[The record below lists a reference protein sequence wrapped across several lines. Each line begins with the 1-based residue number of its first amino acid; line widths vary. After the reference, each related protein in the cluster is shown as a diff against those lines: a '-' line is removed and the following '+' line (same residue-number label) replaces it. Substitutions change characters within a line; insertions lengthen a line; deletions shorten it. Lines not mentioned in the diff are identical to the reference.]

1 MSQIPKAKTSL
12 PKPSLSQIAT
22 ATGSQLDLYAGRSN
36 QTAKAPETTE
46 SFRIGDRIWVGGTKQ
61 GTIKFIGETKFAP
74 GEWAGV
80 ELDEAQGKNDGSV
93 GGEVYFSCPPNHG
106 VFSRCNRLSRKQS
119 VVAADTVSSLRKQ
132 SRVSGALQSPSGS
145 ISDLR
150 KGSIS
155 PTLSPAE
162 STCSL
167 ANTPLEVGD
176 RVIVASSMAGTKTGT
191 LRYLGPTDF
200 AKGEWAGVELDA
212 AIGKNDGSVD
222 GKRYF
227 QCDPNFGLFA
237 PIHKVT
243 KSPKMKMMKPSA
255 ITPKLRRES
264 SNLSDVSINSSAMKN
279 LQRTPQR
286 KQSMTGSSVGLVT
299 PATVKLNTTALK
311 DQLKEKDQHIEQLLK
326 EREMERSEVAK
337 AASQTDEAETKLA
350 LLKQEF
356 DAYKQ
361 QNKDGTNEEEVSK
374 LKDMLEEEKR
384 KNEDLQ
390 FRLEE
395 EEILR
400 TEGNNS
406 SVEVEENMKVLR
418 TKIISLEEGS
428 QELKEQKESIEK
440 QLEEEKSR
448 IEKLEKE
455 KATFQNTIKEK
466 GELQDKL
473 NKLNRELLQEQKR
486 CENFESEANKVFE
499 AEEQLMVVNEEL
511 SIAKKKL
518 EESEANYEREKKQ
531 KDELMQGQKSQDVSI
546 SEKIIQFEN
555 ESRQNESQILELKH
569 ELEKFKGLSEDS
581 EAKYT
586 TSVGELNNM
595 KKMYQEL
602 TVQSEK
608 QQTEI
613 NEKHANIQEVTEKLQ
628 EVKNQ
633 VVTLE
638 NMRDTDT
645 VKVKELE
652 VSLNNKEKENNLLKD
667 QLDQTGFDAQK
678 ELQERCEE
686 VSNLKLKL
694 NSMET
699 NIETLK
705 NDITTKNDAFQEA
718 SSNLAVSEKNIATLS
733 ELKTSLEK
741 EVNALKDSTK
751 NATSEVSRLID
762 ASNKKEED
770 ISSLNQTIKSLN
782 SDIEELKDNVKSSSN
797 KHKEDL
803 ENSSKNYE
811 EQLVSL
817 QKTMKQLEKDLELSR
832 KEFASS
838 KTKWETEQTE
848 LTESQEST
856 VDKLNKNIQ
865 TKEAR
870 IEELEMKVKNL
881 REESVTKESNSENI
895 LNDLQ
900 QLEEK
905 LKSSTAEHEKEIS
918 ELTIKISEK
927 QAEVEQ
933 QIENKSRLEIEIK
946 ELKIV
951 EQKMNDTTIEL
962 KEMEDKNI
970 SLKEEKQALDAQ
982 IKDLLS
988 NSNNSSEQLEKLSED
1003 NAKLTS
1009 EMEKVKEEKS
1019 ESKQK
1024 LLKMQNELDQL
1035 RNSSAKEIEKIKEEN
1050 DKDILKLNEQ
1060 LEQASKENEENSKS
1074 KNDII
1079 EEQNKTIDILKKSM
1093 NDIKA
1098 EKETM
1103 IINHDTE
1110 ISKVNME
1117 IQKREDAIIEKDEK
1131 IERLQWKK
1139 DDMEKQL
1146 EKLREDHEEEMGE
1159 MVDVVNDLKLKE
1171 DELLSLEKDMKTKTG
1186 KIDELC
1192 KQLLQQEQ
1200 SHKEFIKKKDASLE
1214 EELKSMETKIEEAK
1228 SQSAFLKDQMGNM
1241 KVESDL
1247 QIQKIRMEFEVE
1259 INGLTGT
1266 LDQKSALIDKLK
1278 DDLGNKESEL
1288 EFVKEEL
1295 QNKKDELEDIADDL
1309 DIKEAS
1315 FSNEFKEVEE
1325 KHQEEVEELITK
1337 NENLSS
1343 TISNL
1348 KETMAKQT
1356 AEFDAKMDDI
1366 LKNKKADINNMKD
1379 QLSEKEIVIMDL
1391 QANIKTFDEKIHNLE
1406 STMEGEATLAT
1417 TKIEKISGE
1426 NEALR
1431 RSKYELENSVKN
1443 VTIEKD
1449 HIIHLNEDLSIRIVE
1464 FEVQVKEM
1472 RSQYES
1478 LQMEYQKQTF
1488 ELKERTEKANLDNG
1502 SLADLQK
1509 LLDDERFRVDEL
1521 QVSLNDVEAERDQ
1534 LSRNLNTMES
1544 QNKELNKVNE
1554 HNENL
1559 RFEVAE
1565 LTKKNEFLFAEIAK
1579 ERLRLESKIETLVD
1593 SLEEKKKEYSIK
1605 EFEVSQLQTEN
1616 SDLTS
1621 YKRQVLMLEQE
1632 KRDMEAQLIQ
1642 VVAESRLQQGSAKS
1656 PSPGYTKDSNHN
1668 EGDDSLK
1675 MQIEF
1680 LNSVI
1685 VDMQRKCDKLSTQ
1698 LELYESAGI
1707 LDESAE
1713 FMFNGVSSRAI
1724 PPRLFCDICDEFD
1737 LHDTEDCPTQATPV
1751 VEETTHTKKGGKRG
1765 VERPYCDTCEIFG
1778 HKTEDCNDNETF

>member
-1 MSQIPKAKTSL
+1 MSQIPKVKTSL

-22 ATGSQLDLYAGRSN
+22 ATGSQLDLYAGRVN
-36 QTAKAPETTE
+36 QTPKVPEPTE
-46 SFRIGDRIWVGGTKQ
+46 SFKIGDKIWVGGTKQ
-61 GTIKFIGETKFAP
+61 GTVKYIGDTKFAP

-119 VVAADTVSSLRKQ
+119 VVAAETVSSLRKQ

-150 KGSIS
+150 RGSVS

-167 ANTPLEVGD
+167 ANTPLEEGD

-227 QCDPNFGLFA
+227 QCDANFGLFA

-264 SNLSDVSINSSAMKN
+264 SNLSDVSINSSAMKSF
-279 LQRTPQR
+279 RTPQR
-286 KQSMTGSSVGLVT
+286 KPSMTGSAVGLVT

-326 EREMERSEVAK
+326 EREMERAEVAK
-337 AASQTDEAETKLA
+337 AASQTDEAETKLL

-361 QNKDGTNEEEVSK
+361 QNKGGSDEEEVSQ
-374 LKDMLEEEKR
+374 LKDFLEEEKR

-400 TEGNNS
+400 TEGNKS
-406 SVEVEENMKVLR
+406 TDEVEENMKALR

-428 QELKEQKESIEK
+428 LELKEQKETVEK
-440 QLEEEKSR
+440 ELSAEKSQ
-448 IEKLEKE
+448 IEHLEKE
-455 KATFQNTIKEK
+455 NASLQNTAKQK

-473 NKLNRELLQEQKR
+473 NKLNKELLQEQKR

-518 EESEANYEREKKQ
+518 EEADANYEREKKQ
-531 KDELMQGQKSQDVSI
+531 KDELMTGQKTQDVSV

-555 ESRQNESQILELKH
+555 ESRAKESEILELKH
-569 ELEKFKGLSEDS
+569 ELEKYKSLSEDS
-581 EAKYT
+581 ETKYT
-586 TSVGELNNM
+586 NSVGELNTM
-595 KKMYQEL
+595 KKMHQEL
-602 TVQSEK
+602 IVESEK

-613 NEKHANIQEVTEKLQ
+613 NEKQENIKEISDKLQ
-628 EVKNQ
+628 ELKTQLTSVESSKEAE
-633 VVTLE
+633 TI
-638 NMRDTDT
+638 
-645 VKVKELE
+645 KVKELE
-652 VSLNNKEKENNLLKD
+652 LLVNNKEKENNVLKD
-667 QLDQTGFDAQK
+667 QLDQTGSDSQK

-686 VSNLKLKL
+686 VSNLKVKL
-694 NSMET
+694 NTQETQMES
-699 NIETLK
+699 LK
-705 NDITTKNDAFQEA
+705 NEIVTKNDSIQEIT
-718 SSNLAVSEKNIATLS
+718 SNLSISEKNIATLS
-733 ELKTSLEK
+733 EIKSSLEK

-762 ASNKKEED
+762 GSNKKDED
-770 ISSLNQTIKSLN
+770 ISSLNLTIKNLN
-782 SDIEELKDNVKSSSN
+782 SENEGLQSN
-797 KHKEDL
+797 IKTSEIKQKEDL
-803 ENSSKNYE
+803 ENNSNGYE
-811 EQLVSL
+811 EQISSL
-817 QKTMKQLEKDLELSR
+817 NKSIKQIEKDTEASK
-832 KEFASS
+832 KEFATS
-838 KTKWETEQTE
+838 KAKWEATQKE
-848 LTESQEST
+848 LEETHEST
-856 VDKLNKNIQ
+856 LNKLNKSIQ
-865 TKEAR
+865 AKETK
-870 IEELEMKVKNL
+870 IDELEERIKTL
-881 REESVTKESNSENI
+881 REESVSSESNSDNI
-895 LNDLQ
+895 LNELQ
-900 QLEEK
+900 KLEEK
-905 LKSSTAEHEKEIS
+905 LKTSAVEHEKETN
-918 ELTIKISEK
+918 ELNMKISEK
-927 QAEVEQ
+927 QKDAEQVV
-933 QIENKSRLEIEIK
+933 ENKTKLETEIK
-946 ELKIV
+946 ALKIV
-951 EQKMNDTTIEL
+951 EQKYSDLSIEL
-962 KEMEDKNI
+962 KDMQEKNV
-970 SLKEEKQALDAQ
+970 SLKEEKQTLDTQ
-982 IKDLLS
+982 MKDLLS

-1003 NAKLTS
+1003 NTRLSSELT
-1009 EMEKVKEEKS
+1009 EIKEQKS
-1019 ESKQK
+1019 ESNQK
-1024 LLKMQNELDQL
+1024 ILKMQNQLDQL
-1035 RNSSAKEIEKIKEEN
+1035 RSTSAKELESIQQESQKEVA
-1050 DKDILKLNEQ
+1050 KLNEQ
-1060 LEQASKENEENSKS
+1060 LELTSKENEENTKS
-1074 KNDII
+1074 KHDII
-1079 EEQNKTIDILKKSM
+1079 EQQNKAMDVLRKSM
-1093 NDIKA
+1093 NEIKA
-1098 EKETM
+1098 EKENI
-1103 IINHDTE
+1103 IINHDNE
-1110 ISKVNME
+1110 VSKIKME
-1117 IQKREDAIIEKDEK
+1117 IQKMEDSIVEKDER
-1131 IERLQWKK
+1131 IESLQWKK

-1146 EKLREDHEEEMGE
+1146 EKLKEGHEEEMGE
-1159 MVDVVNDLKLKE
+1159 MVDVVNDLKIKE
-1171 DELLSLEKDMKTKTG
+1171 DELVSIEKDMKTKTN

-1200 SHKEFIKKKDASLE
+1200 SHKEFIRKKDSQLE
-1214 EELKSMETKIEEAK
+1214 EEIKSMETKIEEAK
-1228 SQSAFLKDQMGNM
+1228 SQSVFLKDQMGNM

-1247 QIQKIRMEFEVE
+1247 QIQKIKMEFEVE
-1259 INGLTGT
+1259 MNNLTGA
-1266 LDQKSALIDKLK
+1266 LDQKSALVDKLK

-1288 EFVKEEL
+1288 EFVKEDL
-1295 QNKKDELEDIADDL
+1295 QNKKEELEDIASDL

-1315 FSNEFKEVEE
+1315 FSNEFKDFEE

-1337 NENLSS
+1337 NESLGS
-1343 TISNL
+1343 TISTL
-1348 KETMAKQT
+1348 KETIAKQT
-1356 AEFDAKMDDI
+1356 AEFDSKMDEI
-1366 LKNKKADINNMKD
+1366 LKNKKTDINNMKD
-1379 QLSEKEIVIMDL
+1379 QLSEKEIVVMDL
-1391 QANIKTFDEKIHNLE
+1391 QASIKTLEEKMHNLE
-1406 STMEGEATLAT
+1406 STMEGEATLAS

-1443 VTIEKD
+1443 VSLEKD

-1488 ELKERTEKANLDNG
+1488 ALKERTEKANLDNG

-1509 LLDDERFRVDEL
+1509 LLDNERFRVDEL

-1534 LSRNLNTMES
+1534 LSKNASSLES
-1544 QNKELNKVNE
+1544 QNNELSRVNE
-1554 HNENL
+1554 DNENL
-1559 RFEVAE
+1559 RFEVVE

-1579 ERLRLESKIETLVD
+1579 ERLRLESKIETLAE
-1593 SLEEKKKEYSIK
+1593 SLEEKKKDYSIK
-1605 EFEVSQLQTEN
+1605 EFEVSQLQSEN

-1632 KRDMEAQLIQ
+1632 KRDIESQLIQ
-1642 VVAESRLQQGSAKS
+1642 VAAESRMRATKS
-1656 PSPGYTKDSNHN
+1656 PSPAYTTDSNQN
-1668 EGDDSLK
+1668 EGDDGFK

-1685 VDMQRKCDKLSTQ
+1685 VDMQRKCDKLSTK
-1698 LELYESAGI
+1698 LELYETAGI
-1707 LDESAE
+1707 LDESVE

-1751 VEETTHTKKGGKRG
+1751 VDQTSHTKKGGKRG

-1778 HKTEDCNDNETF
+1778 HKSEDCNDNETF

>member
-1 MSQIPKAKTSL
+1 MSQIPKVKTSL

-22 ATGSQLDLYAGRSN
+22 ATGSQLDLYAGRVN
-36 QTAKAPETTE
+36 QTPKVPEPTE
-46 SFRIGDRIWVGGTKQ
+46 SFKIGDKIWVGGTKQ
-61 GTIKFIGETKFAP
+61 GTVKYIGDTKFAP

-119 VVAADTVSSLRKQ
+119 VVAAETVSSLRKQ

-150 KGSIS
+150 RGSVS

-167 ANTPLEVGD
+167 ANTPLEEGD

-227 QCDPNFGLFA
+227 QCDANFGLFA

-264 SNLSDVSINSSAMKN
+264 SNLSDVSINSSAMKSF
-279 LQRTPQR
+279 RTPQR
-286 KQSMTGSSVGLVT
+286 KPSMTGSAVGLVT

-326 EREMERSEVAK
+326 EREMERAEVAK
-337 AASQTDEAETKLA
+337 AASQTDEAETKLL

-361 QNKDGTNEEEVSK
+361 QNKGGSDEEEVSQ
-374 LKDMLEEEKR
+374 LKDFLEEEKR

-400 TEGNNS
+400 TEGNKS
-406 SVEVEENMKVLR
+406 TDEVEENMKALR

-428 QELKEQKESIEK
+428 LELKEQKETVEK
-440 QLEEEKSR
+440 ELSAEKSQ
-448 IEKLEKE
+448 IEHLEKE
-455 KATFQNTIKEK
+455 NASLQNTAKEK

-473 NKLNRELLQEQKR
+473 NKLNKELLQEQKR

-518 EESEANYEREKKQ
+518 EEADANYEREKKQ
-531 KDELMQGQKSQDVSI
+531 KDELMTGQKTQDVSV

-555 ESRQNESQILELKH
+555 ESRAKESEILELKH
-569 ELEKFKGLSEDS
+569 ELEKYKSLSEDS
-581 EAKYT
+581 ETKYT
-586 TSVGELNNM
+586 NSVGELNTM
-595 KKMYQEL
+595 KKMHQEL
-602 TVQSEK
+602 IVESEK

-613 NEKHANIQEVTEKLQ
+613 NEKQENIKEISDKLQ
-628 EVKNQ
+628 ELKAQLTSVESSKEAE
-633 VVTLE
+633 TI
-638 NMRDTDT
+638 
-645 VKVKELE
+645 KVKELE
-652 VSLNNKEKENNLLKD
+652 LLVNNKEKENNVLKD
-667 QLDQTGFDAQK
+667 QLDQTGSDSQK

-686 VSNLKLKL
+686 VSNLKVKL
-694 NSMET
+694 NTQETQMES
-699 NIETLK
+699 LK
-705 NDITTKNDAFQEA
+705 NEIVTKNDSIQEIT
-718 SSNLAVSEKNIATLS
+718 SNLSISEKNIATLS
-733 ELKTSLEK
+733 EIKSSLEK

-762 ASNKKEED
+762 GSNKKDED
-770 ISSLNQTIKSLN
+770 ISSLNLTIKNLN
-782 SDIEELKDNVKSSSN
+782 SENEGLQSN
-797 KHKEDL
+797 IKTSEIKQKEDL
-803 ENSSKNYE
+803 ENNSNGYE
-811 EQLVSL
+811 EQISSL
-817 QKTMKQLEKDLELSR
+817 NKSIKQIEKDTEASK
-832 KEFASS
+832 KEFATS
-838 KTKWETEQTE
+838 KAKWEATQKE
-848 LTESQEST
+848 LEETHEST
-856 VDKLNKNIQ
+856 LNKLNKSIQ
-865 TKEAR
+865 AKETK
-870 IEELEMKVKNL
+870 IDELEERIKTL
-881 REESVTKESNSENI
+881 REESVSSESNSDNI
-895 LNDLQ
+895 LNELQ
-900 QLEEK
+900 KLEEK
-905 LKSSTAEHEKEIS
+905 LKTSAVEHEKETN
-918 ELTIKISEK
+918 ELNMKISEK
-927 QAEVEQ
+927 QKDAEQVV
-933 QIENKSRLEIEIK
+933 ENKTKLETEIK
-946 ELKIV
+946 ALKIV
-951 EQKMNDTTIEL
+951 EQKYSDLSIEL
-962 KEMEDKNI
+962 KDMQEKNV
-970 SLKEEKQALDAQ
+970 SLKEEKQTLDTQ
-982 IKDLLS
+982 MKDLLS

-1003 NAKLTS
+1003 NTRLSSELT
-1009 EMEKVKEEKS
+1009 EIKEQKS
-1019 ESKQK
+1019 ESNQK
-1024 LLKMQNELDQL
+1024 ILKMQNQLDQL
-1035 RNSSAKEIEKIKEEN
+1035 RSTSAKELESIQQESQKEVA
-1050 DKDILKLNEQ
+1050 KLNEQ
-1060 LEQASKENEENSKS
+1060 LELTSKENEENTKS
-1074 KNDII
+1074 KHDII
-1079 EEQNKTIDILKKSM
+1079 EQQNKAMDVLRKSM
-1093 NDIKA
+1093 NEIKA
-1098 EKETM
+1098 EKENI
-1103 IINHDTE
+1103 IINHDNE
-1110 ISKVNME
+1110 VSKIKME
-1117 IQKREDAIIEKDEK
+1117 IQKMEDSIVEKDER
-1131 IERLQWKK
+1131 IESLQWKK

-1146 EKLREDHEEEMGE
+1146 EKLKEGHEEEMGE
-1159 MVDVVNDLKLKE
+1159 MVDVVNDLKIKE
-1171 DELLSLEKDMKTKTG
+1171 DELVSIEKDMKTKTN

-1200 SHKEFIKKKDASLE
+1200 SHKEFIRKKDSQLE
-1214 EELKSMETKIEEAK
+1214 EEIKSMETKIEEAK
-1228 SQSAFLKDQMGNM
+1228 SQSVFLKDQMGNM

-1247 QIQKIRMEFEVE
+1247 QIQKIKMEFEVE
-1259 INGLTGT
+1259 MNNLTGA
-1266 LDQKSALIDKLK
+1266 LDQKSALVDKLK

-1288 EFVKEEL
+1288 EFVKEDL
-1295 QNKKDELEDIADDL
+1295 QNKKEELEDIASDL

-1315 FSNEFKEVEE
+1315 FSNEFKDFEE

-1337 NENLSS
+1337 NESLGS
-1343 TISNL
+1343 TISTL
-1348 KETMAKQT
+1348 KETIAKQT
-1356 AEFDAKMDDI
+1356 AEFDSKMDEI
-1366 LKNKKADINNMKD
+1366 LKNKKTDINNMKD
-1379 QLSEKEIVIMDL
+1379 QLSEKEIVVMDL
-1391 QANIKTFDEKIHNLE
+1391 QASIKTLEEKMHNLE
-1406 STMEGEATLAT
+1406 STMEGEATLAS

-1443 VTIEKD
+1443 VSLEKD

-1488 ELKERTEKANLDNG
+1488 ALKERTEKANLDNG

-1509 LLDDERFRVDEL
+1509 LLDNERFRVDEL

-1534 LSRNLNTMES
+1534 LSKNASSLES
-1544 QNKELNKVNE
+1544 QNNELSRVNE
-1554 HNENL
+1554 DNENL
-1559 RFEVAE
+1559 RFEVVE

-1579 ERLRLESKIETLVD
+1579 ERLRLESKIETLAE
-1593 SLEEKKKEYSIK
+1593 SLEEKKKDYSIK
-1605 EFEVSQLQTEN
+1605 EFEVSQLQSEN

-1632 KRDMEAQLIQ
+1632 KRDIESQLIQ
-1642 VVAESRLQQGSAKS
+1642 VAAESRMRATKS
-1656 PSPGYTKDSNHN
+1656 PSPAYTTDSNQN
-1668 EGDDSLK
+1668 EGDDGFK

-1685 VDMQRKCDKLSTQ
+1685 VDMQRKCDKLSTK
-1698 LELYESAGI
+1698 LELYETAGI
-1707 LDESAE
+1707 LDESVE

-1751 VEETTHTKKGGKRG
+1751 VDQTSHTKKGGKRG

-1778 HKTEDCNDNETF
+1778 HKSEDCNDNETF

>member
-1 MSQIPKAKTSL
+1 MSQIPKVKTSL

-22 ATGSQLDLYAGRSN
+22 ATGSQLDLYAGRVN
-36 QTAKAPETTE
+36 QTPKVPEPTE
-46 SFRIGDRIWVGGTKQ
+46 SFKIGDKIWVGGTKQ
-61 GTIKFIGETKFAP
+61 GTVKYIGDTKFAP

-119 VVAADTVSSLRKQ
+119 VVAAETVSSLRKQ

-150 KGSIS
+150 RGSVS

-167 ANTPLEVGD
+167 ANTPLEEGD

-227 QCDPNFGLFA
+227 QCDANFGLFA

-264 SNLSDVSINSSAMKN
+264 SNLSDVSINSSAMKSF
-279 LQRTPQR
+279 RTPQR
-286 KQSMTGSSVGLVT
+286 KPSMTGSAVGLVT

-326 EREMERSEVAK
+326 EREMERAEVAK
-337 AASQTDEAETKLA
+337 AASQTDEAETKLL

-361 QNKDGTNEEEVSK
+361 QNKGGSDEEEVSQ
-374 LKDMLEEEKR
+374 LKDFLEEEKR

-400 TEGNNS
+400 TEGNKS
-406 SVEVEENMKVLR
+406 TDEVEENMKALR

-428 QELKEQKESIEK
+428 LELKEQKETVEK
-440 QLEEEKSR
+440 ELSAEKSQ
-448 IEKLEKE
+448 IEHLEKE
-455 KATFQNTIKEK
+455 NASLQNTAKQK

-473 NKLNRELLQEQKR
+473 NKLNKELLQEQKR

-518 EESEANYEREKKQ
+518 EEADANYEREKKQ
-531 KDELMQGQKSQDVSI
+531 KDELMTGQKTQDVSV

-555 ESRQNESQILELKH
+555 ESRAKESEILELKH
-569 ELEKFKGLSEDS
+569 ELEKYKSLSEDS
-581 EAKYT
+581 ETKYT
-586 TSVGELNNM
+586 NSVGELNTM
-595 KKMYQEL
+595 KKMHQEL
-602 TVQSEK
+602 IVESEK

-613 NEKHANIQEVTEKLQ
+613 NEKQENIKEISDKLQ
-628 EVKNQ
+628 ELKTQLTSVESSKEAE
-633 VVTLE
+633 TI
-638 NMRDTDT
+638 
-645 VKVKELE
+645 KVKELE
-652 VSLNNKEKENNLLKD
+652 LLVNNKEKENNVLKD
-667 QLDQTGFDAQK
+667 QLDQTGSDSQK

-686 VSNLKLKL
+686 VSNLKVKL
-694 NSMET
+694 NTQETQMES
-699 NIETLK
+699 LK
-705 NDITTKNDAFQEA
+705 NEIVTKNDSIQEIT
-718 SSNLAVSEKNIATLS
+718 SNLSISEKNIATLS
-733 ELKTSLEK
+733 EIKSSLEK

-762 ASNKKEED
+762 GSNKKDED
-770 ISSLNQTIKSLN
+770 ISSLNLTIKNLN
-782 SDIEELKDNVKSSSN
+782 SENEGLQSN
-797 KHKEDL
+797 IKTSEIKQKEDL
-803 ENSSKNYE
+803 ENNSNGYE
-811 EQLVSL
+811 EQISSL
-817 QKTMKQLEKDLELSR
+817 NKSIKQIEKDTEASK
-832 KEFASS
+832 KEFATS
-838 KTKWETEQTE
+838 KAKWEATQKE
-848 LTESQEST
+848 LEETHEST
-856 VDKLNKNIQ
+856 LNKLNKSIQ
-865 TKEAR
+865 AKETK
-870 IEELEMKVKNL
+870 IDELEERIKTL
-881 REESVTKESNSENI
+881 REESVSSESNSDNI
-895 LNDLQ
+895 LNELQ
-900 QLEEK
+900 KLEEK
-905 LKSSTAEHEKEIS
+905 LKTSAVEHEKETN
-918 ELTIKISEK
+918 ELNMKISEK
-927 QAEVEQ
+927 QKDAEQVV
-933 QIENKSRLEIEIK
+933 ENKTKLETEIK
-946 ELKIV
+946 ALKIV
-951 EQKMNDTTIEL
+951 EQKYSDLSIEL
-962 KEMEDKNI
+962 KDMQEKNV
-970 SLKEEKQALDAQ
+970 SLKEEKQTLDTQ
-982 IKDLLS
+982 MKDLLS

-1003 NAKLTS
+1003 NTRLSSELT
-1009 EMEKVKEEKS
+1009 EIKEQKS
-1019 ESKQK
+1019 ESNQK
-1024 LLKMQNELDQL
+1024 ILKMQNQLDQL
-1035 RNSSAKEIEKIKEEN
+1035 RSTSAKELESIQQESQKEVA
-1050 DKDILKLNEQ
+1050 KLNEQ
-1060 LEQASKENEENSKS
+1060 LELTSKENEENTKS
-1074 KNDII
+1074 KHDII
-1079 EEQNKTIDILKKSM
+1079 EQQNKAMDVLRKSM
-1093 NDIKA
+1093 NEIKA
-1098 EKETM
+1098 EKENI
-1103 IINHDTE
+1103 IINHDNE
-1110 ISKVNME
+1110 VSKIKME
-1117 IQKREDAIIEKDEK
+1117 IQKMEDSIVEKDER
-1131 IERLQWKK
+1131 IESLQWKK

-1146 EKLREDHEEEMGE
+1146 EKLKEGHEEEMGE
-1159 MVDVVNDLKLKE
+1159 MVDVVNDLKIKE
-1171 DELLSLEKDMKTKTG
+1171 DELVSIEKDMKTKTN

-1200 SHKEFIKKKDASLE
+1200 SHKEFIRKKDSQLE
-1214 EELKSMETKIEEAK
+1214 EEIKSMETKIEEAK
-1228 SQSAFLKDQMGNM
+1228 SQSVFLKDQMGNM

-1247 QIQKIRMEFEVE
+1247 QIQKIKMEFEVE
-1259 INGLTGT
+1259 MNNLTGA
-1266 LDQKSALIDKLK
+1266 LDQKSALVDKLK

-1288 EFVKEEL
+1288 EFVKEDL
-1295 QNKKDELEDIADDL
+1295 QNKKEELEDIASDL

-1315 FSNEFKEVEE
+1315 FSNEFKDFEE

-1337 NENLSS
+1337 NESLGS
-1343 TISNL
+1343 TISTL
-1348 KETMAKQT
+1348 KETIAKQT
-1356 AEFDAKMDDI
+1356 AEFDSKMDEI
-1366 LKNKKADINNMKD
+1366 LKNKKTDINNMKD
-1379 QLSEKEIVIMDL
+1379 QLSEKEIVVMDL
-1391 QANIKTFDEKIHNLE
+1391 QASIKTLEEKMHNLE
-1406 STMEGEATLAT
+1406 STMEGEATLAS

-1443 VTIEKD
+1443 VSLEKD

-1488 ELKERTEKANLDNG
+1488 ALKERTEKANLDNG

-1509 LLDDERFRVDEL
+1509 LLDNERFRVDEL

-1534 LSRNLNTMES
+1534 LSKNASSLES
-1544 QNKELNKVNE
+1544 QNNELSRVNE
-1554 HNENL
+1554 DNENL
-1559 RFEVAE
+1559 RFEVVE

-1579 ERLRLESKIETLVD
+1579 ERLRLESKIETLAE
-1593 SLEEKKKEYSIK
+1593 SLEEKKKDYSIK
-1605 EFEVSQLQTEN
+1605 EFEVSQLQSEN

-1632 KRDMEAQLIQ
+1632 KRDIESQLIQ
-1642 VVAESRLQQGSAKS
+1642 VAAESRMRATKS
-1656 PSPGYTKDSNHN
+1656 PSPAYTTDSNQN
-1668 EGDDSLK
+1668 EGDDGFK

-1685 VDMQRKCDKLSTQ
+1685 VDMQRKCDKLSTK
-1698 LELYESAGI
+1698 LELYETAGI
-1707 LDESAE
+1707 LDESVE

-1751 VEETTHTKKGGKRG
+1751 VDQTAHTKKGGKRG

-1778 HKTEDCNDNETF
+1778 HKSEDCNDNETF